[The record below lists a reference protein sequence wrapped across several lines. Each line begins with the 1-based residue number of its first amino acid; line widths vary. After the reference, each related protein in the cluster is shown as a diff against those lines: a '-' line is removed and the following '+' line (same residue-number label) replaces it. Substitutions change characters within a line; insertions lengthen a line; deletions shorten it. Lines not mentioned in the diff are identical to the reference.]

1 MVRIIEGK
9 WVSCQAVF
17 FAISWPS
24 KWSRSYK
31 IHQDIYSK
39 KSLPS
44 WLPKWLFPLQQSSSF
59 SWSKSFAKWQYSSLW
74 LEWPEFS
81 PTNFHP
87 AVPLAMLQYYELNV
101 LTWALPSIGV
111 ECIIRVT
118 LYIYLNYS
126 IDKFSTIDIVIV
138 PGLQNP
144 LISVT
149 KDEEDSVDVL
159 YKFATD
165 KKFSFNL
172 RQARPQ
178 LLCLHS
184 LQKTPTWYSKWC
196 YNV

>member
-1 MVRIIEGK
+1 
-9 WVSCQAVF
+9 
-17 FAISWPS
+17 
-24 KWSRSYK
+24 
-31 IHQDIYSK
+31 
-39 KSLPS
+39 
-44 WLPKWLFPLQQSSSF
+44 
-59 SWSKSFAKWQYSSLW
+59 
-74 LEWPEFS
+74 
-81 PTNFHP
+81 
-87 AVPLAMLQYYELNV
+87 MLQYYELNV

-111 ECIIRVT
+111 ECIIRVN

-126 IDKFSTIDIVIV
+126 IDKFSTIDIVII

-184 LQKTPTWYSKWC
+184 LQKTPTWYSKLCSRLIAASTVKCAGNLPALLHNWRNPFFVLPPIFLKYRTIQ
-196 YNV
+196 YNPSAPLASLLLDKWLELETLV